1 MSYKIAVLGQM
12 RAGKDTVAEILK
24 EKELFIELKFSDG
37 ISAIIRTY
45 FPEAEQ
51 FGKPRQHY
59 QHIGQSLRQLDEDV
73 WINRLDKKLK
83 ALSTERSV
91 IVTDVRQE
99 NEVKYLKEQGF
110 TLIKVIADDS
120 VRIQR
125 IEAEGDVFNP
135 SMFEHETEQGILQ
148 YDCDF
153 LINNSGS
160 FTELQEQVDSIWAAI
175 IGGNEDVR

>member
-1 MSYKIAVLGQM
+1 MGQRIAVLGQM
-12 RAGKDTVAEILK
+12 RAGKDTVAELFK
-24 EKELFIELKFSDG
+24 EKQEFIEMKFSDG

-45 FPEAEQ
+45 FPDALE

-59 QHIGQSLRQLDEDV
+59 QHIGQSLRLLDEDV
-73 WINRLDKKLK
+73 WINRLDKRLQSMS
-83 ALSTERSV
+83 AEHSV

-110 TLIKVIADDS
+110 TIVKVVAEDS

-125 IEAEGDVFNP
+125 IEAEGDVFSP
-135 SMFEHETEQGILQ
+135 AMFEHETEQGILK

-153 LINNSGS
+153 LINNSG
-160 FTELQEQVDSIWAAI
+160 TYPELQEQVDNIWTVI
-175 IGGNEDVR
+175 TGETD

>member
-1 MSYKIAVLGQM
+1 MAYRIAILGQM

-24 EKELFIELKFSDG
+24 EKQYFLELKFSDG

-45 FPEAEQ
+45 FPDAEQ

-73 WINRLDKKLK
+73 WINRLDSRLK
-83 ALSTERSV
+83 ALSSEHSI
-91 IVTDVRQE
+91 IVTDVRQG
-99 NEVKYLKEQGF
+99 NEVRYLKEQGF

-120 VRIQR
+120 IRIQR
-125 IEAEGDVFNP
+125 IEAEGDVFSP
-135 SMFEHETEQGILQ
+135 SMFEHETEQGILHH
-148 YDCDF
+148 DCDF

-160 FTELQEQVDSIWAAI
+160 FTELQEQIDSIWAEI
-175 IGGNEDVR
+175 TGGAE